1 MGARRIK
8 QEKLRTMAKTIVV
21 LKREGHP
28 PKPESFSFFFFFKR
42 KPEFFSY
49 SSSSLLCCF
58 FAFPRSLLM

>member
-28 PKPESFSFFFFFKR
+28 SLNRFLSSSFLR
-42 KPEFFSY
+42 EPEFFSY

>member
-28 PKPESFSFFFFFKR
+28 SLNRFL
-42 KPEFFSY
+42 
-49 SSSSLLCCF
+49 SSSFLRESLNCF
-58 FAFPRSLLM
+58 LIHPPRSSAAFLPFPVLY